1 MKRTNHLLHAF
12 AACMLLLCLLA
23 SGAQAAPVTVSIRV
37 EGATKTLYEGPIA
50 TEGETIETTSGNGP
64 HPCDYAD
71 NGAEGS
77 EFTNGGSPAGTP
89 TTALHDAAIAAGL
102 PFDAEWFGSG
112 PEGNGNPG
120 DFFVSQVGSDFNQT
134 EGSFDSWGYAVNY
147 LTAPVGGCQIALA
160 PGSEVLWAYNY
171 FNLEHRLKLTGPAL
185 AAAGVPFAVKVT
197 DGGTG
202 APVAGMTIG
211 EMSGGVTSAL
221 PGTATTN
228 AAGEATVT
236 LTRAGSPVLKAQGA
250 GAVRSNG
257 LPICVHN
264 GNDGTCSTVIPTVGP
279 GPLTPV
285 TPPPDSARAAGVL
298 AGHVYRKHSGP
309 RILRGIVTV
318 PAGGTLRDVRISLE
332 RSAGKHCWVFSD
344 KRARFVR
351 ANCAARSFFSV
362 GDALSF
368 SYLLPARL
376 SPGRYVY
383 DIETI
388 DASGHTIRTGT
399 GSSHVVF
406 RVR

>member
-1 MKRTNHLLHAF
+1 MNKSVRLHGLAAF
-12 AACMLLLCLLA
+12 LLLFCLLG
-23 SGAQAAPVTVSIRV
+23 SSAQAAPVTVSLRV
-37 EGATKTLYEGPIA
+37 EGATKTLFEGSIA
-50 TEGETIETTSGNGP
+50 TEGETFETPSSKEP
-64 HPCDYAD
+64 HPCDYSQ
-71 NGAEGS
+71 NGNAGGFENEGNS
-77 EFTNGGSPAGTP
+77 AGTP
-89 TTALHDAAIAAGL
+89 TTALHDAAVSTGL

-112 PEGNGNPG
+112 PEESGNPG
-120 DFFVSQVGSDFNQT
+120 DFFVSQVGSDINESSPPFA
-134 EGSFDSWGYAVNY
+134 SWGYAVNY

-171 FNLEHRLKLTGPAL
+171 FNLEHRLKLTGPAV
-185 AAAGVPFAVKVT
+185 AAAGAPFTVKVT

-211 EMSGGVTSAL
+211 EMSGGVTSAV

-257 LPICVHN
+257 LPVCVHD
-264 GNDGTCSTVIPTVGP
+264 GNDGTCSTVVPTGK
-279 GPLTPV
+279 GEPLIARSLV
-285 TPPPDSARAAGVL
+285 DSAQASGVQ
-298 AGHVYRKHSGP
+298 AGHVYGRHSGP
-309 RILRGIVTV
+309 RVLRGVVSV
-318 PAGGTLRDVRISLE
+318 PSGGTLRDVRISLE
-332 RSAGKHCWVFSD
+332 RSTGKSCWVFSD

-351 ANCAARSFFSV
+351 ARCSARSFFSV
-362 GDALSF
+362 GDAPSF

-383 DIETI
+383 DIETV
-388 DASGHTIRTGT
+388 DAGGQTTKTGT
-399 GSSHVVF
+399 GPSHVVF

>member
-1 MKRTNHLLHAF
+1 MNKSARLHGL
-12 AACMLLLCLLA
+12 AACLLLFCLLG
-23 SGAQAAPVTVSIRV
+23 SSAQAAPVTVSLRV
-37 EGATKTLYEGPIA
+37 EGATKTLFEGSIA
-50 TEGETIETTSGNGP
+50 TEGETFETSSSKGP
-64 HPCDYAD
+64 HPCDYSE
-71 NGAEGS
+71 NGNAGGFENEGS
-77 EFTNGGSPAGTP
+77 SAGTP
-89 TTALHDAAIAAGL
+89 TTALHDAAVSAGL

-112 PEGNGNPG
+112 AEGNRNPG
-120 DFFVSQVGSDFNQT
+120 DFFVSQVGADINET

-171 FNLEHRLKLTGPAL
+171 FNLEHRLKLTGPAV
-185 AAAGVPFAVKVT
+185 AATGAPFTVKVT

-211 EMSGGVTSAL
+211 EMSAGVTSAL

-264 GNDGTCSTVIPTVGP
+264 GNDGTCSTVIPAG
-279 GPLTPV
+279 TPAAAAV
-285 TPPPDSARAAGVL
+285 SPTADLARASGVL
-298 AGHVYRKHSGP
+298 AGHVYGRHSGP
-309 RILRGIVTV
+309 RVLRGVVSV

-351 ANCAARSFFSV
+351 AGCSARGFFSV

-388 DASGHTIRTGT
+388 DANGHATKT
-399 GSSHVVF
+399 GSGPSHVVF

>member
-1 MKRTNHLLHAF
+1 MNKSVRLHGLAAF
-12 AACMLLLCLLA
+12 LLLFCLLG
-23 SGAQAAPVTVSIRV
+23 SSAQAAPVTVNLRV
-37 EGATKTLYEGPIA
+37 EGATKTLFEGSIA
-50 TEGETIETTSGNGP
+50 TEGETFETPSSKGP
-64 HPCDYAD
+64 HPCDYSQ
-71 NGAEGS
+71 NGNAGGFENEGS
-77 EFTNGGSPAGTP
+77 AAGTP
-89 TTALHDAAIAAGL
+89 TTALHDAAVSAGL

-112 PEGNGNPG
+112 PEESGNPG
-120 DFFVSQVGSDFNQT
+120 DFFVSQVGSDINESSAPFA
-134 EGSFDSWGYAVNY
+134 SWGYAVNY

-171 FNLEHRLKLTGPAL
+171 FNLEHRLKLTGPAV
-185 AAAGVPFAVKVT
+185 AAAGAPFTVKVT

-211 EMSGGVTSAL
+211 EMSGGVTSAV
-221 PGTATTN
+221 PGTTTTN

-257 LPICVHN
+257 LPVCVHD
-264 GNDGTCSTVIPTVGP
+264 GNDGTCSTAVPIGKVETLIARSV
-279 GPLTPV
+279 V
-285 TPPPDSARAAGVL
+285 DSAQASGVL
-298 AGHVYRKHSGP
+298 AGHIYGRHSGP
-309 RILRGIVTV
+309 RVLRGVVSV
-318 PAGGTLRDVRISLE
+318 PVGGTLRDVRISLE
-332 RSAGKHCWVFSD
+332 RSAGKNCWVFSD

-351 ANCAARSFFSV
+351 ARCSARSFFSV

-383 DIETI
+383 DIETV
-388 DASGHTIRTGT
+388 DAGGQTTKTGT
-399 GSSHVVF
+399 GPSHVVF

>member
-1 MKRTNHLLHAF
+1 MKRTAHHPLLAL
-12 AACMLLLCLLA
+12 AACLLSLGLLA
-23 SGAQAAPVTVSIRV
+23 AGAQAAPVTVSLRV
-37 EGATKTLYEGPIA
+37 EGATKTIFEGPIA
-50 TEGETIETTSGNGP
+50 TDGETFETPSSNGP
-64 HPCDYAD
+64 HPCDYSQ
-71 NGAEGS
+71 NGNAGGFENEGS
-77 EFTNGGSPAGTP
+77 SAGTP
-89 TTALHDAAIAAGL
+89 TTALHDAAVAAGL

-112 PEGNGNPG
+112 PEGHGNPG
-120 DFFVSQVGSDFNQT
+120 DFFVSQVGSDIN
-134 EGSFDSWGYAVNY
+134 ESSGNFDSWGYAVNY

-171 FNLEHRLKLTGPAL
+171 FNLEHRLKLAGPAV
-185 AAAGVPFAVKVT
+185 AAVGNPFTVKVT

-257 LPICVHN
+257 LPVCVHN
-264 GNDGTCSTVIPTVGP
+264 GADGTCSTVIPAGP
-279 GPLTPV
+279 SVPAAV
-285 TPPPDSARAAGVL
+285 TFAADLARASGVL
-298 AGHVYRKHSGP
+298 ASHVYGRHSGP
-309 RILRGIVTV
+309 RVLRGTVSV
-318 PAGGTLRDVRISLE
+318 PAGGTLHDVRISLE

-344 KRARFVR
+344 ARARFVR
-351 ANCAARSFFSV
+351 ARCSARSFFSV
-362 GDALSF
+362 GDSLSF

-383 DIETI
+383 DIEAI
-388 DASGHTIRTGT
+388 DASGHPTKAGT
-399 GSSHVVF
+399 GPSHVVF

>member
-1 MKRTNHLLHAF
+1 MNKSARLHGL
-12 AACMLLLCLLA
+12 AACLLLFCLLG
-23 SGAQAAPVTVSIRV
+23 SIAQAAPVTVSLRV
-37 EGATKTLYEGPIA
+37 EGATKTLFEGSIA
-50 TEGETIETTSGNGP
+50 TEGESFETPSSKGS
-64 HPCDYAD
+64 HPCDYSQ
-71 NGAEGS
+71 NGNAGGFENEG
-77 EFTNGGSPAGTP
+77 TAAGTP
-89 TTALHDAAIAAGL
+89 TSALHDAAVATGL

-112 PEGNGNPG
+112 PEENGDPG
-120 DFFVSQVGSDFNQT
+120 DFFVSQVGPDVNETST
-134 EGSFDSWGYAVNY
+134 PFDSWGYAVNY

-171 FNLEHRLKLTGPAL
+171 FNLGHRLKLTGPAV
-185 AAAGVPFAVKVT
+185 AAAGAPFTVKVT

-211 EMSGGVTSAL
+211 EMSAGVTSAL
-221 PGTATTN
+221 PATATTN

-236 LTRAGSPVLKAQGA
+236 LTRAGSPVLKAQGS

-257 LPICVHN
+257 LSVCVHN
-264 GNDGTCSTVIPTVGP
+264 GNDGTCSTVIQTGTS
-279 GPLTPV
+279 TPA
-285 TPPPDSARAAGVL
+285 TIAPAADLARAAGVL
-298 AGHVYRKHSGP
+298 TGHVYGRHSGP
-309 RILRGIVTV
+309 RVLRGVVSV

-351 ANCAARSFFSV
+351 ASCSTRSFFSV

-368 SYLLPARL
+368 SYLLPTRL

-383 DIETI
+383 DIETV
-388 DASGHTIRTGT
+388 DAGGHTTRTAT
-399 GSSHVVF
+399 GPSHVVF